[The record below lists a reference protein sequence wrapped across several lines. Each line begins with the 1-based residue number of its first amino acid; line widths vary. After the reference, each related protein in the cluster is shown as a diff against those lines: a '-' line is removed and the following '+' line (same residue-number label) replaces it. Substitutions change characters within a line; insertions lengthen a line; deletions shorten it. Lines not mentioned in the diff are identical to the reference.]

1 MKDSPPNPR
10 MARVLAATRTSEE
23 EPAAMICDHDNA
35 VDCALVS
42 AIVRSVRLGRRTP
55 EQALARL
62 VRLCPCGRVNVTQ
75 ALRVLS
81 AIRRAGGARTPH

>member
-1 MKDSPPNPR
+1 MKDSRPNPR
-10 MARVLAATRTSEE
+10 TAPVLAVTRTSEE
-23 EPAAMICDHDNA
+23 ELAAMICDHDNA
-35 VDCALVS
+35 VDCALVA

-75 ALRVLS
+75 ALRILS
-81 AIRRAGGARTPH
+81 AIRRAGGARVPH